1 MPKHLNH
8 LVTFAALAE
17 TGSFANAGR
26 KLGLPPSTVTAH
38 IAALEQR
45 LGLQLVVR
53 TTRQNRLTEQGKRL
67 AADAQRMVGVVE
79 EAMARIE
86 TDKAE
91 PIGQLRVGVPF
102 TFAADLIAPVIG
114 RFAFR
119 YPRIGIELVIS
130 GSRADL
136 ITEELD
142 MAIRIGPL
150 EDSSLRRRSLG
161 QAQIVLVASR
171 TYLDANGRPETI
183 QDLRNQNHLFAGFRR
198 TNKLLLQG
206 PEGDDEPEF
215 EARIAANDPK
225 TVVAIVRAGN
235 GVSALPRFLVSDDLA
250 RGDLEIVLPRFRHRS
265 VEISAVYYGSG
276 TTNPRT
282 ELFTRFLVAEL
293 ASLKNF

>member
-1 MPKHLNH
+1 MLKHLNH

-38 IAALEQR
+38 IAALEQS

-53 TTRQNRLTEQGKRL
+53 TTRQNRLTEQGNRL
-67 AADAQRMVGVVE
+67 ATDAQRMVAVVE

-91 PIGQLRVGVPF
+91 PTGQLRVGVPF

-119 YPRIGIELVIS
+119 YPGIGIELVIS
-130 GSRADL
+130 GGRADL

-142 MAIRIGPL
+142 MAIRIGSL

-161 QAQIVLVASR
+161 SAQMVLVASR
-171 TYLDANGRPETI
+171 KYLDSNGRPETV
-183 QDLRNQNHLFAGFRR
+183 QDLRNQNHFFAGFRR

-206 PEGDDEPEF
+206 PEGDEEPEF

-225 TVVAIVRAGN
+225 TVAAIIVAGN
-235 GVSALPRFLVSDDLA
+235 GIAALPRFLIAEDLSA
-250 RGDLEIVLPRFRHRS
+250 GELEIVLPLYKHRS
-265 VEISAVYYGSG
+265 VPISAVYYGPS
-276 TTNPRT
+276 TSNPRT
-282 ELFTRFLVAEL
+282 ELFTSFLAAEL
-293 ASLKNF
+293 SGMKNF

>member
-1 MPKHLNH
+1 MLKHLNH

-53 TTRQNRLTEQGKRL
+53 TTRQNRLTEQGRRL

-91 PIGQLRVGVPF
+91 PTGQLRVGVPF

-130 GSRADL
+130 GNRADL

-142 MAIRIGPL
+142 MAIRIGQL

-161 QAQIVLVASR
+161 SAQIVLVASR
-171 TYLDANGRPETI
+171 KYLDANGRPETV

-198 TNKLLLQG
+198 TNQLLLQG
-206 PEGDDEPEF
+206 PEGDEEPEF
-215 EARIAANDPK
+215 DARIAANDPK
-225 TVVAIVRAGN
+225 AVAAIVRAGN
-235 GVSALPRFLVSDDLA
+235 CIAALPRFLVVDDLA
-250 RGDLEIVLPRFRHRS
+250 TGELEIVLPLYKHRS
-265 VEISAVYYGSG
+265 VPISAVYYGPSAS
-276 TTNPRT
+276 NPRT
-282 ELFTRFLVAEL
+282 ALFTSFMIAEL
-293 ASLKNF
+293 AGMKNF